1 MSRYILDSDQ
11 IIRILEDT
19 IDLFLKYQYQKGYEE
34 SGARAAAIRE
44 TMGEGIDNLNVED
57 RKAIGDES
65 DFIYNSLAEI
75 LSVKG
80 PIESPEEA
88 FNSVSTMGGVL
99 RFLKNIVGSLE
110 LGMKDRATVA
120 EILDALETVCRRLME
135 WEQKTLGIESM
146 VASGV
151 KLIPQPA
158 ANPTKK

>member
-1 MSRYILDSDQ
+1 MSRYVLDSEQ
-11 IIRILEDT
+11 IVSILEDT

-34 SGARAAAIRE
+34 TGARAAAIMD
-44 TMGEGIDNLNVED
+44 TMGEGIDNFNVED

-65 DFIYNSLAEI
+65 DFIYNGLAEI

-99 RFLKNIVGSLE
+99 HFLKNIVSSLE
-110 LGMKDRATVA
+110 LGIKDRATVA
-120 EILDALETVCRRLME
+120 EILEALETVCRRLME
-135 WEQKTLGIESM
+135 WEQKTLGIENM

-158 ANPTKK
+158 THPVKK